1 MGRDT
6 QQYEC
11 AACGQRSQKWLG
23 RCPSC
28 GGWNSFEPVPERLR
42 DVTPRGPSV
51 EPLPLSSAD
60 LQDAPR
66 LVTGIVGFD
75 RALGGGLVPGSVV
88 LLAGEPGVGKSTLL
102 LQVAA
107 AASSRGPVLYVSA
120 EESGRQVAL
129 RARRLG
135 CAVDGVRL
143 LAESSVEAALEAAR
157 ALAPALIIVD
167 SVQTMFSDRIPA
179 VPGSVTQVREVAS
192 LLMDHAKRGGPPI
205 VMVGHVTKEGT
216 VAGPKA
222 LEHLVD
228 VVLDFGAT
236 GGHPHRIL
244 RATKN
249 RFGPAME
256 LALFSMGDRGLE
268 AVGDPSTALL
278 ADRLLGA
285 PGSAVAVV
293 LEGASP
299 LLVEVQALVS
309 RSSLANPRRV
319 AQGMDGGRLA
329 LLLAVLEKRAGVR
342 LGDRDVFL
350 NVVGG
355 VVVDEPALDAAVAA
369 AVLSSAAERA
379 LPGDLAL
386 FGEVGLLGEIRAVS
400 RPADRVR
407 EAAALGFRRCAA
419 PASSAPAAE
428 GIVVTALETVADLVA
443 LLAPSA
449 APSGAQSPG

>member
-1 MGRDT
+1 MVRDA
-6 QQYEC
+6 QQFEC
-11 AACGQRSQKWLG
+11 TACGQRSPKWLG

-28 GGWNSFEPVPERLR
+28 AGWNTLEAVPEALR
-42 DVTPRGPSV
+42 EVTSRASRV
-51 EPLPLSSAD
+51 EALPLSAAD

-66 LVTGIVGFD
+66 LVTGISGFD
-75 RALGGGLVPGSVV
+75 RALGGGVVPGSVL

-107 AASSRGPVLYVSA
+107 AVSGSGPVLYVSA

-135 CAVDGVRL
+135 CAVDGIRL
-143 LAESSVEAALEAAR
+143 LAESSAEAALETAR
-157 ALAPALIIVD
+157 AMTPSLMIVD
-167 SVQTMFSDRIPA
+167 SVQTMFSERIPA

-192 LLMDHAKRGGPPI
+192 LLMEYAKRGGPPV

-268 AVGDPSTALL
+268 PVGDPSTALL

-285 PGSAVAVV
+285 PGSAVAIV

-299 LLVEVQALVS
+299 
-309 RSSLANPRRV
+309 
-319 AQGMDGGRLA
+319 
-329 LLLAVLEKRAGVR
+329 
-342 LGDRDVFL
+342 
-350 NVVGG
+350 
-355 VVVDEPALDAAVAA
+355 
-369 AVLSSAAERA
+369 
-379 LPGDLAL
+379 
-386 FGEVGLLGEIRAVS
+386 
-400 RPADRVR
+400 
-407 EAAALGFRRCAA
+407 
-419 PASSAPAAE
+419 
-428 GIVVTALETVADLVA
+428 
-443 LLAPSA
+443 
-449 APSGAQSPG
+449 